1 MESVSPQS
9 PSVSAPAQSPVTQPP
24 RSRAGVRVALSITL
38 ALVTGLGIFTG
49 VRVKQAI
56 AKREAFNAERAEAQA
71 SVAKKPPSIAT
82 HPVPARWQAHV
93 EMTGTLKPWREADV
107 GFETSG
113 RLIKVMVSVGD
124 RVSERQTLALLDG
137 ARAGEVVQMKDAAV
151 RASAANLA
159 IAEDNLRR
167 NEALL
172 ASRSIPEAQ
181 VEQARQQVAL
191 AKAQLQAA
199 QADAQFARTGAGQ
212 NAIFSPFAGV
222 VTRAPTAGG
231 GVVQPG
237 APLVHVEDLSRLRL
251 SATVGEDDVPLVR
264 VGAPVTVRYR
274 DRAVTGKVIAL
285 VPSLDQGT
293 RRAPAE
299 IEVPNDPQAP
309 LLAWSFVHAT
319 LAAGGDVDVMKIPPT
334 ARRPGSQD
342 EVVLVEGGLARIVR
356 VGYATADDGSWMVR
370 SGLRATDV
378 VLLSPDAEI
387 KDGDAIASTEIQ

>member
-1 MESVSPQS
+1 MDSVPADNPISEIP
-9 PSVSAPAQSPVTQPP
+9 PSR
-24 RSRAGVRVALSITL
+24 RSRAGVRVAMSATL
-38 ALVTGLGIFTG
+38 AVLVGLGIFTG
-49 VRVKQAI
+49 VRVKQAV
-56 AKREAFNAERAEAQA
+56 AKREAFNAERAEAQV
-71 SVAKKPPSIAT
+71 SLAKKAPSIAT
-82 HPVPARWQAHV
+82 HPVAAKWRAHV

-113 RLIKVMVSVGD
+113 RLVKVMVAIGD
-124 RVSERQTLALLDG
+124 RVNERQTLALLDG
-137 ARAGEVVQMKDAAV
+137 ARAGEVVTMKDAAA

-159 IAEDNLRR
+159 LAEDALRR
-167 NEALL
+167 SEALA

-237 APLVHVEDLSRLRL
+237 TPLVHLEDLSRLRL
-251 SATVGEDDVPLVR
+251 SATVGEEEVPLVA
-264 VGAPVTVRYR
+264 VGAPVAVRYR
-274 DRAVTGKVIAL
+274 DRSVTGKVTAL

-299 IEVPNDPQAP
+299 IEVPNDPSAP

-319 LAAGGDVDVMKIPPT
+319 LEAGGEIDVMRLPAT

-342 EVVLVEGGLARIVR
+342 EIVLVDDGRARVVRLAH
-356 VGYATADDGSWMVR
+356 ATADDGAWMVR
-370 SGLRATDV
+370 TGLRATDV

-387 KDGDAIASTEIQ
+387 KDGDAIASTEMQ